1 MLPFQ
6 SFIYFIKILLFQLIF
21 IHINLVTLITIQLV
35 QNLPVMH
42 ETLVQFLGW
51 EDLLEKG

>member
-51 EDLLEKG
+51 EDLLQKE